1 MDCPEHAA
9 ETTGRSRHGL
19 LVESRTHPDG
29 AVIVRLLGEADLHT
43 APSLRDALADA
54 HQTESSVIVVDMTGV
69 TFIDS
74 MILGV
79 LLGATR
85 ATRSQGGGS
94 DLRIVVDDPHVRRI
108 FEMTLL
114 DRVLPLYDDLEI
126 ALDPAGRVV
135 R

>member
-1 MDCPEHAA
+1 MDRPEHAA
-9 ETTGRSRHGL
+9 EAVGLTPHGL
-19 LVESRTHPDG
+19 LVESQTRPDG

-54 HQTESSVIVVDMTGV
+54 HQTEPTVIVVDMTGV

-85 ATRSQGGGS
+85 DSRSHGS
-94 DLRIVVDDPHVRRI
+94 RSNLRIVVDDPHVQRI

-114 DRVLPLYDDLEI
+114 DRVLPLYDDLDV
-126 ALDPAGRVV
+126 ALDPPGRVV